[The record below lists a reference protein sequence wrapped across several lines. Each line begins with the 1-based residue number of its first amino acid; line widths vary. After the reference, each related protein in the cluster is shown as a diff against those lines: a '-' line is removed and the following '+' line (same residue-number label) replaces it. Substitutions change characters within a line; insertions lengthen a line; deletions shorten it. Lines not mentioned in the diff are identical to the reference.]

1 MFSSRTNTLGRLAL
15 LICIAG
21 ANGCATRYIRVR
33 DEPVNPL
40 VEHFKTTF
48 RGYGQASER
57 TLRFLAASGY
67 SDRGTPVEQLEA
79 TKHVHATAPSAE
91 STHAIAE
98 LNFIVGRNT
107 ERRDAMS
114 SMEFYYDSMAAAYG
128 FLFHSRFGPVRN
140 PDDPQFAEAVDL
152 YNSALE
158 RLLRIAQKNNR
169 FAPGATLRLPISG
182 RSIQFVV
189 TPGQSSWE
197 PRHYG
202 RFEFVSD
209 FDVEGLAQRHHT
221 RGLGVPLIAVR
232 KQCTDRPEIDRYY
245 AEDLSFP
252 VTAFVRFLEGSESA
266 VHGRNCQL
274 ELHNP
279 FESQCIAVH
288 GLTVPLHTDI
298 TTPLAW
304 FLDRPQYRYLD
315 TWGLVRPSAVAPY
328 SGLYMMQPYQ
338 PGKIP
343 VLMVHG
349 IWSSPMT
356 WMPMMNDLMARP
368 EIRDKYQFW
377 LYLYPSGEPFWYAAA
392 NLRDELTQ
400 VRNTFD
406 PSRQDRQQDQMVVVG
421 HSMGGLISRML
432 TQSSGDRFWSSVSK
446 IPFSQTRLEPSAR
459 QELQRVYYF
468 QPHPSVRR
476 VVTIASP
483 FGGSTYANRFT
494 RWLARSFISLP
505 GRTLDTMS
513 KVFNSGSIAGI
524 RTRTSVD
531 GLAPDS
537 PILGAIERS
546 PLSPSVAYHNI
557 VAIKDEAA
565 RDPGDGVVGFN
576 SAARVDVRSQLVVP
590 AEHSNVQRHP
600 QTVHEVF
607 RILMRHLQETGTV
620 PPLPMEP
627 QHRFPVPANAIPT
640 GNQSTPTITV
650 RRPNF
655 QSAM

>member
-1 MFSSRTNTLGRLAL
+1 MSLLRTTRLAQLAVL
-15 LICIAG
+15 LCIAFTS
-21 ANGCATRYIRVR
+21 GCATRYIRVR
-33 DEPVNPL
+33 DEPYNPL
-40 VEHFKTTF
+40 IEHFKISVTG
-48 RGYGQASER
+48 RGQASER
-57 TLRFLAASGY
+57 TKQFLLASGY
-67 SDRGTPVEQLEA
+67 SGRGTPAEQLEA
-79 TKHVHATAPSAE
+79 TKRIHGTAPSVE

-107 ERRDAMS
+107 EYRDSMS

-152 YNSALE
+152 YNSSLE
-158 RLLRIAQKNNR
+158 RLLRIAKKHNR
-169 FAPGATLRLPISG
+169 FAPGTTLVLPISG

-209 FDVEGLAQRHHT
+209 FDVEGLAQRHYK

-252 VTAFVRFLEGSESA
+252 VTAFVRFHEAAASA
-266 VHGRNCQL
+266 ACGRHCQL
-274 ELHNP
+274 EFHNP
-279 FESQCIAVH
+279 YESQCIDVH

-304 FLDRPQYRYLD
+304 FLDRPKFRYLD
-315 TWGLVRPSAVAPY
+315 TWGLIRPSAIKPY
-328 SGLYMMQPYQ
+328 SGLYMLQPYQ
-338 PGKIP
+338 QGKIP

-368 EIRDKYQFW
+368 EIRDRYQFW
-377 LYLYPSGEPFWYAAA
+377 LYLYPSGEPFWFAAA
-392 NLRDELTQ
+392 DLRDELTQ
-400 VRNTFD
+400 ARNIFD
-406 PSRQDRQQDQMVVVG
+406 PGRQDPQQDKMVVVG

-432 TQSSGDRFWSSVSK
+432 TQNSGDRFWSSVSRT
-446 IPFSQTRLEPSAR
+446 PFSQTRLDPQTR
-459 QELQRVYYF
+459 QQLQRVYYF
-468 QPHPSVRR
+468 QPHPSVGR

-483 FGGSTYANRFT
+483 FGGSSYANRFT

-513 KVFNSGSIAGI
+513 QVFRTGSITGI
-524 RTRTSVD
+524 RTSTSVD

-537 PILGAIERS
+537 PILRAIEGS
-546 PLSPSVAYHNI
+546 PLNSSVAYHNI
-557 VAIKDEAA
+557 VAIKDEASSE
-565 RDPGDGVVGFN
+565 PGDGVVTFD

-590 AEHSNVQRHP
+590 AHHSNVQRHP

-620 PPLPMEP
+620 PPLPMGSPHE
-627 QHRFPVPANAIPT
+627 FPAPVNAIPT
-640 GNQSTPTITV
+640 GQPNPTMTTK
-650 RRPNF
+650 RPTF
-655 QSAM
+655 QTAM